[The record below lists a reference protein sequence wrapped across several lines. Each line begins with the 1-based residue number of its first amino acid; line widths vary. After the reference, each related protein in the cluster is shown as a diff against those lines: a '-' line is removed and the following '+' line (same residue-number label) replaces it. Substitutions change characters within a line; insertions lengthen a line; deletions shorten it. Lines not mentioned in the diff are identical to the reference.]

1 MCAPTSVSTGEGGS
15 DGAAACAQPGQ
26 GAADALRK
34 TPALLDFALA
44 GLDEA
49 AARPRAARRRGG
61 LVDPLHRLPPARLRA
76 GRRRAHRG
84 DAGGGDDPTL
94 PSMDNEA
101 LAREGEYVDQSL
113 FAVREDLRARRAALI
128 ARLAALD
135 AAQWQRPGHHPQQ
148 GAATVLDVAINAGL
162 HDVDHL
168 EQIAHCR
175 AGGQGE

>member
-1 MCAPTSVSTGEGGS
+1 MVQQRVLNPDKALRT
-15 DGAAACAQPGQ
+15 
-26 GAADALRK
+26 LRK

-49 AARPRAARRRGG
+49 AARELRDGAEGWSILFIACHLRDYERVVAARIEAM
-61 LVDPLHRLPPARLRA
+61 LAE
-76 GRRRAHRG
+76 
-84 DAGGGDDPTL
+84 DDPTL

>member
-1 MCAPTSVSTGEGGS
+1 MQQRVLNPDKALRT
-15 DGAAACAQPGQ
+15 
-26 GAADALRK
+26 LRK

-44 GLDEA
+44 GLDEVVA
-49 AARPRAARRRGG
+49 RELRDGADGWSILFIACHLRDYERVVAARIEAMLAE
-61 LVDPLHRLPPARLRA
+61 
-76 GRRRAHRG
+76 
-84 DAGGGDDPTL
+84 DDPTL

-113 FAVREDLRARRAALI
+113 AAVREDLRARRAALI

-135 AAQWQRPGHHPQQ
+135 AAQWQRFGHHPQQ

>member
-1 MCAPTSVSTGEGGS
+1 VQQRVLNPDKALRT
-15 DGAAACAQPGQ
+15 
-26 GAADALRK
+26 LRK

-44 GLDEA
+44 GLDEVVA
-49 AARPRAARRRGG
+49 RELRDGADGWSILFIACHLRDYERVVAARIEAMLAE
-61 LVDPLHRLPPARLRA
+61 
-76 GRRRAHRG
+76 
-84 DAGGGDDPTL
+84 DDPTL

-113 FAVREDLRARRAALI
+113 AAVREDLRARRAALI
-128 ARLAALD
+128 ARLAALN
-135 AAQWQRPGHHPQQ
+135 AAQWQRLGHHPQQ

>member
-1 MCAPTSVSTGEGGS
+1 MQQRVLNPDKALRT
-15 DGAAACAQPGQ
+15 
-26 GAADALRK
+26 LRK

-49 AARPRAARRRGG
+49 AARELRDGVDGWSILFIVCHLRDYERVVAARI
-61 LVDPLHRLPPARLRA
+61 
-76 GRRRAHRG
+76 
-84 DAGGGDDPTL
+84 DAMLTEDDPIL

-101 LAREGEYVDQSL
+101 LAREGEYVDQNL
-113 FAVREDLRARRAALI
+113 AAVREDLRARRAALI
-128 ARLAALD
+128 ARLSALD

-168 EQIAHCR
+168 EQLVRCR
-175 AGGQGE
+175 AGGQG